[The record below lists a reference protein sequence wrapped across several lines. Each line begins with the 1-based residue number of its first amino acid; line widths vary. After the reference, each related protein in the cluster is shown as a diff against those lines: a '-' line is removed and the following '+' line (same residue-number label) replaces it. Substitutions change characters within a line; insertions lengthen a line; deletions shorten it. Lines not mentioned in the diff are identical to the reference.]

1 MMKYLKRLP
10 ILAAAVGFLFFTSC
24 KDGNNKPKLPTI
36 SLDTE
41 SVQSKAGESIAVGV
55 TYTAPEGF
63 DRLEIEKKI
72 DGDTKDTQTLNED
85 GSGSYNFEYDIS
97 VDDSDG
103 ILSFTFT
110 IYDQAEASASK
121 DLVVEVELTK
131 KQLLNKFDWLLSDE
145 IRKKTGKSDITDA
158 YTDDVYRFH
167 EDGSYDKSIGEKK
180 DDFGDDWFNYCY
192 WNLDDQD
199 VLIMTKT
206 GAFGEDV
213 RDTLY
218 ITTINADELKAD
230 VTYYGLD
237 AFNTGEEDVAY
248 ESEEEYE
255 KIFSAQP
262 KGANFDPYGP
272 GSEDDAGPAG
282 TCNDVTFE

>member
-1 MMKYLKRLP
+1 MKHLKRLP
-10 ILAAAVGFLFFTSC
+10 LIVAAGFLFLTSC
-24 KDGNNKPKLPTI
+24 KNGDNKPELPTI
-36 SLDTE
+36 SLAQE
-41 SVQSKAGESIAVGV
+41 SIQSKAGESITVSV
-55 TYTAPEGF
+55 TYTTPEGF
-63 DRLEIEKKI
+63 DRLEVAKKL
-72 DGDTKDTQTLNED
+72 DGKVKDTKTMKEA
-85 GSGSYNFEYDIS
+85 GSGSYNFGYDIL

-110 IYDQAEASASK
+110 IFDQAEASASK

-131 KQLLNKFDWLLSDE
+131 KQLLNKYDWLLSTE
-145 IRKKTGKSDITDA
+145 IRKKTGENDITDA

-167 EDGSYDKSIGEKK
+167 DDGSYDKSIGEKA
-180 DDFGDDWFNYCY
+180 DDFGDAWFNYCY

-218 ITTINADELKAD
+218 ITTLNADELKAD

-237 AFNTGEEDVAY
+237 DFNTGEEATPY
-248 ESEEEYE
+248 EPEEEYT
-255 KIFSAQP
+255 KVFSAQP

-272 GSEDDAGPAG
+272 GSDDDDGPAG
-282 TCNDVTFE
+282 TCNEVTF

>member
-1 MMKYLKRLP
+1 MKYLKRISL
-10 ILAAAVGFLFFTSC
+10 IAVAGFLFVTSC
-24 KDGNNKPKLPTI
+24 KNSDSKPELPTI
-36 SLDTE
+36 SLAQE
-41 SVQSKAGESIAVGV
+41 SIKSKAGESISMTV
-55 TYTAPEGF
+55 TYTTPEGF
-63 DRLEIEKKI
+63 DHLDIAKKI
-72 DGDTKDTQTLNED
+72 DGEVKDTKSVTED
-85 GSGSYNFEYDIS
+85 GSGSYNFEYDIL

-110 IYDQAEASASK
+110 IYDKADASASK

-131 KQLLNKFDWLLSDE
+131 KQLLNKYDWLLSDE
-145 IRKKTGKSDITDA
+145 IRNKTGESDITDA

-167 EDGSYDKSIGEKK
+167 ADGTYDKSIGEKK
-180 DDFGDDWFNYCY
+180 DSFGDSWFNYCY

-218 ITTINADELKAD
+218 ITTLNSDEMKAD

-237 AFNTGEEDVAY
+237 AFNTGEEATPY
-248 ESEEEYE
+248 EPREEYV
-255 KIFSAQP
+255 KVFAAQP
-262 KGANFDPYGP
+262 KGANYDPYGP
-272 GSEDDAGPAG
+272 GSDDDGGPAG
-282 TCNDVTFE
+282 TCNEVTF